1 VSQLGLPVG
10 IELTTARPQG
20 EYSAHVRERSRVF
33 AVESKVG
40 RGQRERNRACSPR
53 FAGFVTVLTG
63 TRDTR
68 KLVDM
73 RNREAIDAE
82 LRRIALVRQSLRE
95 QGRQPSSREAD
106 QLLDELLAH
115 SSGASP
121 TDAVKVSDSVYVP
134 EAWLR
139 TNTTRATPRRRKR
152 VPRRLGLFAALPL
165 SLVAVAAAVVVMF
178 GVHHQDSS
186 AQPTETPPS
195 AAPPKPVAPTAPAP
209 RIDIVD
215 MAFIETLK
223 HEGVPVPS
231 QEYVMTQGHAVCDF
245 LAHQPNFADAVAFVQ
260 RSSIWDANQST
271 DVTAGAIVSYC
282 PQSEPVSPGDLQP
295 AYQNALSD
303 LQAAEG
309 KLKGI
314 QGDLEGIQGGLDDIP
329 GHP

>member
-1 VSQLGLPVG
+1 
-10 IELTTARPQG
+10 
-20 EYSAHVRERSRVF
+20 VF
-33 AVESKVG
+33 LAESKVR
-40 RGQRERNRACSPR
+40 RGQRERNRACSLPS
-53 FAGFVTVLTG
+53 AGVD
-63 TRDTR
+63 RDLSQCRNTL

-73 RNREAIDAE
+73 RDRETIDSE
-82 LRRIALVRQSLRE
+82 LRRIALGRQSIRE

-106 QLLDELLAH
+106 ELLDELLAH
-115 SSGASP
+115 SAGASP
-121 TDAVKVSDSVYVP
+121 TAAVKVSDTVFVP
-134 EAWLR
+134 DAWSR
-139 TNTTRATPRRRKR
+139 GNETRATPRRRKR

-178 GVHHQDSS
+178 GVHHQDLS

-195 AAPPKPVAPTAPAP
+195 AAPPKPVAPRAPAP

-245 LAHQPNFADAVAFVQ
+245 LEHQPNFADAVAFVQ
-260 RSSIWDANQST
+260 RSSIWDANQSV

-282 PQSEPVSPGDLQP
+282 PQSQAVSPGELQP

-303 LQAAEG
+303 LQAIQG
-309 KLKGI
+309 KLQGI
-314 QGDLEGIQGGLDDIP
+314 QGDLQGIQGGLEDIP